1 MISPLINN
9 ILLVGK
15 WRLRHYFTV
24 KQVLIIIK
32 KTKFELDEIQY
43 PDREFYRKITMIQN
57 NSFDRI
63 FNSHL
68 RQLESRRILQ
78 EEVFPTGKFCF
89 RDELD
94 HINPSDYEMIVSLGG
109 DNHFT
114 YVAHHAGS
122 TKMVGC
128 NSDSAT
134 SIGAL
139 LSFTPETL
147 RQAVQENWLDVELED
162 WNMIYA
168 RLEYPEGKKL
178 ETVSCV
184 NEISIRNTS
193 PDLTSRYVIQY
204 DGFTEEQKS
213 SGLLIYTGAGST
225 GWYTS
230 CKGLG
235 DMEVDIF
242 PKNSDYF
249 KLFSRELSRKA
260 REFFKF
266 TDMKIYGSIRVISE
280 MNGGISI
287 DSLTERNYPFP
298 PGTIADI
305 QLSPIKLKVIK
316 SNKIKK

>member
-1 MISPLINN
+1 MIFSQ
-9 ILLVGK
+9 
-15 WRLRHYFTV
+15 YFIV
-24 KQVLIIIK
+24 KQALIVIK
-32 KTKFELDEIQY
+32 KTKFELDEMIY
-43 PDREFYRKITMIQN
+43 PDRDFYRKITTIQN
-57 NSFDRI
+57 NSYDRI
-63 FNSHL
+63 FHSHE
-68 RQLESRRILQ
+68 RQLESRKILQ
-78 EEVFPTGKFCF
+78 NDVFTEGKFVF

-94 HINPSDYEMIVSLGG
+94 YINPANFDLMISLGG

-114 YVAHHAGS
+114 YVAHHAGG
-122 TKMVGC
+122 TKILGC
-128 NSDSAT
+128 NSDSFT
-134 SIGAL
+134 SRGAL

-147 RQAVQENWLDVELED
+147 RSTVHENWQNTEVEE
-162 WNMIYA
+162 WSMIYA
-168 RLEYPEGKKL
+168 KLVYPDNTIT

-213 SGLLIYTGAGST
+213 SGLLLYTGAGST
-225 GWYTS
+225 GWYAS

-235 DMEVDIF
+235 DFEVESF
-242 PKNSDYF
+242 LKSADYF

-260 REFFKF
+260 REHFKF
-266 TDMKIYGSIRVISE
+266 TDMKIYGTLRVISE

-287 DSLTERNYPFP
+287 DSLTERYYPFP

-316 SNKIKK
+316 LKR

>member
-1 MISPLINN
+1 
-9 ILLVGK
+9 
-15 WRLRHYFTV
+15 V
-24 KQVLIIIK
+24 KQALIVIK

-43 PDREFYRKITMIQN
+43 PDREFYQKITMIQN
-57 NSFDRI
+57 NSYDRI
-63 FNSHL
+63 YKSHQ

-78 EEVFPTGKFCF
+78 EEVFPSGRFCF

-94 HINPSDYEMIVSLGG
+94 HLHLSDYEMIVSLGG

-114 YVAHHAGS
+114 YVAHHAES
-122 TKMVGC
+122 TKILGC

-139 LSFTPETL
+139 LSFTPESL
-147 RQAVQENWLDVELED
+147 RETVQNDWRNIETED
-162 WNMIYA
+162 WNMIYVKM
-168 RLEYPEGKKL
+168 EYPDGKKL

-235 DMEVDIF
+235 DMEVDYF
-242 PKNSDYF
+242 PKNCDYF

-266 TDMKIYGSIRVISE
+266 TDMKIYGTLRVISE

-287 DSLTERNYPFP
+287 DSLTERNYSFP

-316 SNKIKK
+316 WKKNPN

>member
-1 MISPLINN
+1 MIFSQ
-9 ILLVGK
+9 
-15 WRLRHYFTV
+15 YFIV
-24 KQVLIIIK
+24 KQALIVIK
-32 KTKFELDEIQY
+32 KTKFELDEITY
-43 PDREFYRKITMIQN
+43 PDRDFYHKITKIQN
-57 NSFDRI
+57 NSYDRI
-63 FNSHL
+63 FRSHE
-68 RQLESRRILQ
+68 RQLESRKILQ
-78 EEVFPTGKFCF
+78 KDVFPQGKFIF

-94 HINPSDYEMIVSLGG
+94 HINPNKYDLLVSLGG

-114 YVAHHAGS
+114 YVAHHAGD
-122 TKMVGC
+122 TKILGC
-128 NSDSAT
+128 NSDSHT
-134 SIGAL
+134 SRGAL

-147 RQAVQENWLDVELED
+147 QSAVQNNWENTEIEEWS
-162 WNMIYA
+162 MIYA
-168 RLEYPEGKKL
+168 KLVYPDNSVL

-213 SGLLIYTGAGST
+213 SGLLLYTGAGST

-235 DMEVDIF
+235 DFEVESF
-242 PKNSDYF
+242 SKSADYY

-260 REFFKF
+260 REHFKF
-266 TDMKIYGSIRVISE
+266 TDMKIYGTLRVISE

-287 DSLTERNYPFP
+287 DSLTERYYPFP

-316 SNKIKK
+316 LKR